1 MNTQN
6 KQRSRFGLLSKLGI
20 AIAAVAGLIALTM
33 PTYAQT
39 GEPPI
44 MATVDRTQL
53 STDDTLLLTI
63 KITTNGTQYVQPVIP
78 GMDDFTV
85 VGQSSSTQ
93 STIINGVGSFRVI
106 YELRLQP
113 RQAGTLTIPTV
124 SITLDGVTHGT
135 APITIEAA
143 QGTGQSNLP
152 DQPITPPTEL
162 NGQDFYVE
170 AEVDKT
176 TPYMGEQLDY
186 IFRFYYAEGPSQSP
200 NYGPPQF
207 TGFWSDYEPQQT
219 NYSTTVAGRN
229 YRVAE
234 LRTALFPALS
244 GELTLEPTT
253 LDIPGGFFS
262 RGQRLE
268 TLPVTVTVQPLPDG
282 APASFNG
289 AVGRFEMLG
298 NVDLTETRVD
308 EPVTMQVAIRGTG
321 NVGLMGDPTWEPGD
335 GWRAFEPQSTTN
347 SALTNGVV
355 GGQRTVEQTLIPTQ
369 PGELMLPPVEF
380 SYFDPE
386 SAEYQTLT
394 TDSVTIL
401 VTGDAELPAI
411 IGTDSVNETPF
422 SADSIRSIDPN
433 ATELQAATQPLSKSA
448 LFAVALA
455 VPVVA
460 LGAQAGLQARDQY
473 LNKNSAA
480 YRSKHAAKQAQ
491 RTLAAAGKVGGDTAA
506 ASTHA
511 LSAYLAAK
519 LGQPVA
525 GMTQDGLGTAL
536 AMKGISAETIKQ
548 AKQLISKS
556 EAGRYAP
563 QTTDNGPQSGSQLLQ
578 ETRATIDTL
587 ENEWS

>member
-1 MNTQN
+1 MW
-6 KQRSRFGLLSKLGI
+6 KQKL
-20 AIAAVAGLIALTM
+20 TR
-33 PTYAQT
+33 QR
-39 GEPPI
+39 
-44 MATVDRTQL
+44 RTWANNW
-53 STDDTLLLTI
+53 
-63 KITTNGTQYVQPVIP
+63 IT
-78 GMDDFTV
+78 
-85 VGQSSSTQ
+85 SS
-93 STIINGVGSFRVI
+93 
-106 YELRLQP
+106 
-113 RQAGTLTIPTV
+113 A
-124 SITLDGVTHGT
+124 SIT
-135 APITIEAA
+135 
-143 QGTGQSNLP
+143 Q
-152 DQPITPPTEL
+152 
-162 NGQDFYVE
+162 
-170 AEVDKT
+170 K
-176 TPYMGEQLDY
+176 
-186 IFRFYYAEGPSQSP
+186 GPSQSP

-321 NVGLMGDPTWEPGD
+321 NVDVMGDPHGEPGD

-401 VTGDAELPAI
+401 VTGDAELPAV
-411 IGTDSVNETPF
+411 IGAENANETPF
-422 SADSIRSIDPN
+422 SADSIRSIDPD

-460 LGAQAGLQARDQY
+460 LGAQAGCR
-473 LNKNSAA
+473 
-480 YRSKHAAKQAQ
+480 HATSISTKQRRLPQQTRRETGTAH
-491 RTLAAAGKVGGDTAA
+491 VGG
-506 ASTHA
+506 S
-511 LSAYLAAK
+511 
-519 LGQPVA
+519 
-525 GMTQDGLGTAL
+525 
-536 AMKGISAETIKQ
+536 
-548 AKQLISKS
+548 
-556 EAGRYAP
+556 R
-563 QTTDNGPQSGSQLLQ
+563 QSGRRHGGCIDARLERLSCCPSWANRL
-578 ETRATIDTL
+578 RA
-587 ENEWS
+587 